1 VISNLAGARFI
12 LPANSS
18 IHQNDYQPATIYN
31 YGWMGMSAGAGTV
44 QCHAAVVNAGTLE
57 VGSGTLQLE
66 VDSTIGGT
74 CTVSNNATLDVQGGT
89 VNFNTAINWAGTFAM
104 DGGTANLNSPTA
116 MTFGGVSING
126 GTANFNSAVASIGG
140 ITLSAG
146 AANFNGPGSVGVGSL
161 AVNGGTLG
169 GSGLLVLAAPL
180 TWTRGTISGAVWCN
194 GGSVSG
200 GADVTLGGGNLING
214 GTLDMSGLSGLFRTQ
229 GGGVISNLAGA
240 RFILPAN
247 SSIHQNDYQ
256 PATIYNYG
264 WMGMSARGG
273 HGAVPRGG
281 GERGDARGAEWHAG
295 HQ

>member
-1 VISNLAGARFI
+1 MKTQHARNQTQPRLSSPSRLNRHTWLALVGWLSISGVVPAAYIAWTNTAGGNWSAA
-12 LPANSS
+12 ANWSPN
-18 IHQNDYQPATIYN
+18 QVP
-31 YGWMGMSAGAGTV
+31 GGTDN
-44 QCHAAVVNAGTLE
+44 AYLTNAGTYMVTVSADAAVNALTL
-57 VGSGTLQLE
+57 GGPTGTQTLNL
-66 VDSTIGGT
+66 SGGT
-74 CTVSNNATLDVQGGT
+74 FTL
-89 VNFNTAINWAGTFAM
+89 
-104 DGGTANLNSPTA
+104 
-116 MTFGGVSING
+116 
-126 GTANFNSAVASIGG
+126 
-140 ITLSAG
+140 
-146 AANFNGPGSVGVGSL
+146 NGPGSGNAQ
-161 AVNGGTLG
+161 AVLSVSGGTLG

-281 GERGDARGAEWHAG
+281 GERGDARGGQRDAAVG
-295 HQ
+295 S